1 MKTVGDDYLEK
12 ISYFWHI
19 KNDEF
24 SILTTKLC
32 FGNKVNIEERHFFK
46 SLNVFYFQTYARG
59 GIIDDR
65 WVMIN
70 K

>member
-19 KNDEF
+19 KNDEV

-32 FGNKVNIEERHFFK
+32 FGNKVNIEEWRFFL
-46 SLNVFYFQTYARG
+46 SLNVFYFQNTIPYARG

-65 WVMIN
+65 
-70 K
+70 